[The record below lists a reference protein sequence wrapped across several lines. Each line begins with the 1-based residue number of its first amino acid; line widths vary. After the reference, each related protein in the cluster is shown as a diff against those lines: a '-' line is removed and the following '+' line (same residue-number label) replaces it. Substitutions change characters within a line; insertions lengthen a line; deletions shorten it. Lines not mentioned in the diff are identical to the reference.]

1 MESVQPKVRLD
12 ARTAGIAPI
21 IPREPGEYKSARL
34 IAWTA
39 KTGTTPMS
47 SSARDRA
54 GRWVCVDVGVAVT
67 EGVTAGVPEGVSVPD
82 GLRVP
87 LSDDPKLGV

>member
-1 MESVQPKVRLD
+1 
-12 ARTAGIAPI
+12 
-21 IPREPGEYKSARL
+21 
-34 IAWTA
+34 
-39 KTGTTPMS
+39 MS

-67 EGVTAGVPEGVSVPD
+67 EGVTAGVPVGVSVPE

-87 LSDDPKLGV
+87 LSEDPKLGV